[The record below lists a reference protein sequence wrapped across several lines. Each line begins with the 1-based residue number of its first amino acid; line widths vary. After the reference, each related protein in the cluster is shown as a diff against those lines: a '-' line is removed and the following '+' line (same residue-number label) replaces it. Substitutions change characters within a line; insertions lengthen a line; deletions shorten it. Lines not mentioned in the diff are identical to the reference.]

1 MGLSLLS
8 VCAMLSIGIAI
19 SLCLILVGQTPFDVL
34 FISFSPG
41 GIIEMALIA
50 LTIGTNPA
58 LVSLHHI
65 YRILITIVV
74 MSVMARQFSKV
85 QT

>member
-1 MGLSLLS
+1 
-8 VCAMLSIGIAI
+8 MLSIGGAI
-19 SLCLILVGQTPFDVL
+19 SFGLIHLSQTPFDVL

-50 LTIGTNPA
+50 LTLGTNPA

-65 YRILITIVV
+65 YRILITVV
-74 MSVMARQFSKV
+74 AMGLVGRRFPKV
-85 QT
+85 VAQ